1 MTKKQEK
8 KKAAFSV
15 LLFKMVQSE
24 ELNQKK
30 MLKKSKKWT
39 EKDFLN
45 FIITNQTYI
54 PLLACFV
61 NATEKLSLAQAAY

>member
-45 FIITNQTYI
+45 FIITNQTHTA
-54 PLLACFV
+54 LLACFV